1 MATGFGNFARSILD
15 WVSAS
20 DHRYRE
26 ACKMMELD
34 DDILDD
40 IGLTR
45 EELMAEIG
53 IRRMRGT
60 KGRLLG
66 RRESIALR
74 GLAGRRMSRSSF

>member
-1 MATGFGNFARSILD
+1 MASGFGNVFQSLLD

-45 EELMAEIG
+45 EELMEEFG
-53 IRRMRGT
+53 IRR
-60 KGRLLG
+60 LG
-66 RRESIALR
+66 RAKARPSAAHKTSVWS
-74 GLAGRRMSRSSF
+74 GLANGRMARRSF